1 MCTCVYMCIYV
12 YMRICVENVYMCMCI
27 YLGGLV
33 SRDFGAPGTNIQHP
47 NVHGG
52 TLNSFNAIEPQYIG
66 GDVYAQVAHVHN
78 TVITGLERNSE
89 KSVP

>member
-1 MCTCVYMCIYV
+1 
-12 YMRICVENVYMCMCI
+12 MCI

-47 NVHGG
+47 NGNGG
-52 TLNSFNAIEPQYIG
+52 TLHGFNAIEPQYIV